1 MTDAEL
7 SEKADSLIA
16 FIEQEKLAVYG
27 LEIWNKSSLVKSW
40 GNTKDRFPIY
50 SITKSIVSL
59 AFGLAEAEGVISM
72 NAPLADYLPAEYL
85 NTLSLEKRSVFEALP
100 LERLLTMSIPGLPFR
115 PEGDNWLTF
124 CAGLDYPLKERG
136 FCYSNVNAY
145 LVAVALEN
153 ALKRPLYDYLS
164 EKLFAPLGIEKP
176 PYQTS
181 PEGHFCGASGVQMS
195 VSELSRIGRML
206 MNGGRS
212 DGKQIV
218 PEAYVSRATGVQQM
232 NREGGYGYFFWKFLD
247 GFSLNGKWGQKCYCL
262 PERGIM
268 VTFLSN
274 LPDGTGKL
282 KNEVISLCSRQLV
295 AGRTTVR
302 HRT

>member
-16 FIEQEKLAVYG
+16 FIEQENLAVYG
-27 LEIWNKSSLVKSW
+27 LEVWNKNSLVKSW

-50 SITKSIVSL
+50 SITKSLVSL

-85 NTLSLEKRSVFEALP
+85 NTLSPEKRSVFEALP

-153 ALKRPLYDYLS
+153 ALKRPLYDHLN
-164 EKLFAPLGIEKP
+164 EKLFVPLDIENP
-176 PYQTS
+176 PYQLS
-181 PEGHFCGASGVQMS
+181 PEGHFMGASGIELS
-195 VSELSRIGRML
+195 VNELSRLGRML
-206 MNGGRS
+206 MNGGRYN
-212 DGKQIV
+212 GKQLV
-218 PEAYVSRATGVQQM
+218 PESYIRRATSVQQM
-232 NREGGYGYFFWKFLD
+232 NREGGYGCFFWKFLD
-247 GFSLNGKWGQKCYCL
+247 GFSLNGKWGQKLYCL
-262 PERGIM
+262 PDRGIM
-268 VTFLSN
+268 LSFLSN
-274 LPDGTGKL
+274 LPDGSGRL
-282 KNEVISLCSRQLV
+282 KEKVTEVFS
-295 AGRTTVR
+295 
-302 HRT
+302 

>member
-1 MTDAEL
+1 MTNAEL

-85 NTLSLEKRSVFEALP
+85 NTLSPEKRSVFEALP

-115 PEGDNWLTF
+115 PEGDNWLSF
-124 CAGLDYPLKERG
+124 CAGLDYPLEKRG
-136 FCYSNVNAY
+136 FCYSNINAY

-153 ALKRPLYDYLS
+153 ALGRPLYDYLT
-164 EKLFAPLGIEKP
+164 EKLFAPLGVEKP

-181 PEGHFCGASGVQMS
+181 PEGHFNGASGMEMS
-195 VSELSRIGRML
+195 VGELSRIGRML

-262 PERGIM
+262 SESGIM
-268 VTFLSN
+268 LSFLSN
-274 LPDGTGKL
+274 LPDGSGRL
-282 KNEVISLCSRQLV
+282 KEKVTEMIN
-295 AGRTTVR
+295 
-302 HRT
+302 